1 MPESIR
7 NMITPPRNSAPRLQD
22 DEPAASRTPV
32 QAAAPSGG
40 MKTVSVRRYWQSK
53 KRV

>member
-7 NMITPPRNSAPRLQD
+7 NMITPPRNSAPRVQD
-22 DEPAASRTPV
+22 DGPAASRTPV
-32 QAAAPSGG
+32 QAAAPVVDENSI
-40 MKTVSVRRYWQSK
+40 RAQLAEQ

>member
-7 NMITPPRNSAPRLQD
+7 NMITPPRNSAPRVQD
-22 DEPAASRTPV
+22 NEPEASRTPV
-32 QAAAPSGG
+32 QAAAPWW
-40 MKTVSVRRYWQSK
+40 MKTASVRRSWQSK